1 MVRIDCKMLGFA
13 IMLTTEGNTF
23 DGVTFASSCVHTEMH
38 SADHEKKLLLLT
50 AELNT

>member
-13 IMLTTEGNTF
+13 IMLTTEGNIF
-23 DGVTFASSCVHTEMH
+23 DGVTFASSWVRTEMH

>member
-1 MVRIDCKMLGFA
+1 MLGFA
-13 IMLTTEGNTF
+13 IVLTTEGNTF
-23 DGVTFASSCVHTEMH
+23 DGVTFASSCARTEMH